1 MTPLPTIAPAAA
13 SDAGAIAALLR
24 AAELPHADFAPHLA
38 HFLVARLPNG
48 EIVGTIGAEVGGCD
62 ALLRSLVVAPAW
74 RGQGLGRELLAA
86 LDRAGAGWDVGR
98 WWLLTT
104 TAGKFFSVQGFV
116 PKARAAAP
124 PAITATGEFQGL
136 CPSVAECWSRERRAP

>member
-48 EIVGTIGAEVGGCD
+48 EIVGTIGAEVCGRD
-62 ALLRSLVVAPAW
+62 ALLRSFVVAPPW
-74 RGQGLGRELLAA
+74 RGRGLGRELLAA
-86 LDRAGAGWDVGR
+86 LDRAGAG
-98 WWLLTT
+98 
-104 TAGKFFSVQGFV
+104 
-116 PKARAAAP
+116 
-124 PAITATGEFQGL
+124 
-136 CPSVAECWSRERRAP
+136 